1 MSHKI
6 ITIARQF
13 GSGGREIGEK
23 LSKKLEIPL
32 YDRCLVEMAAEKMGI
47 SPISVEE
54 VDETAL
60 HSFLAT
66 YRVPKRPNDV
76 TGYGLPLNDSTY
88 LTQTALIQALA
99 KEGPCIIV
107 GRCADYI
114 LREEPGLIDVFLCAD
129 TEDRIARIM
138 KRYKVSR
145 KDAAS
150 AVRHTDSRRRN
161 YYENYTKQTWG
172 SIESHQMLLNV
183 SKLGMERTVE
193 LICGMYGSGVFDR

>member
-13 GSGGREIGEK
+13 GSGGHEVGER
-23 LSKKLEIPL
+23 LSERLQIPL
-32 YDRCLVEMAAEKMGI
+32 YDRSLVEMAAEKMGI

-66 YRVPKRPNDV
+66 YRIPKQPNDV

-88 LTQTALIQALA
+88 LTQTAIIEALA

-114 LREEPGLIDVFLCAD
+114 LRDHPGLIDIFLCAD
-129 TEDRIARIM
+129 MEDRIARIM
-138 KRYKVSR
+138 EHYSLPR

-161 YYENYTKQTWG
+161 YYENYTKQAWG
-172 SIESHQMLLNV
+172 SSESHQMLFNV
-183 SKLGMERTVE
+183 SRLGIPRVVDILEGIYRIE
-193 LICGMYGSGVFDR
+193 G

>member
-13 GSGGREIGEK
+13 GSGGHEVGER
-23 LSKKLEIPL
+23 LSERLQIPL
-32 YDRCLVEMAAEKMGI
+32 YDRSLVEMAAEKMGI

-66 YRVPKRPNDV
+66 YRIPKQPNDV

-88 LTQTALIQALA
+88 LTQTAIIEALA
-99 KEGPCIIV
+99 KEGPCIII
-107 GRCADYI
+107 GRCGDYI
-114 LREEPGLIDVFLCAD
+114 LRNHPGLIDIFLCAD
-129 TEDRIARIM
+129 MEDRITRIM
-138 KRYKVSR
+138 ERYELPR

-150 AVRHTDSRRRN
+150 AIRHTDSRRRN
-161 YYENYTKQTWG
+161 YYENYTKQVWG
-172 SIESHQMLLNV
+172 SSESHQMLFNV
-183 SKLGMERTVE
+183 SRLGLERVVDIVE
-193 LICGMYGSGVFDR
+193 GIYRIEG

>member
-13 GSGGREIGEK
+13 GSGGHEVGER
-23 LSKKLEIPL
+23 LSERLQIPL
-32 YDRCLVEMAAEKMGI
+32 YDRSLVEMAAEKMGI

-66 YRVPKRPNDV
+66 YRIPKQPNDV

-88 LTQTALIQALA
+88 LTQTAIIEALA

-114 LREEPGLIDVFLCAD
+114 LRDHPGLIDIFLCAD
-129 TEDRIARIM
+129 MEDRIARIM
-138 KRYKVSR
+138 ERYSLPR

-161 YYENYTKQTWG
+161 YYENYTKQAWG
-172 SIESHQMLLNV
+172 SSESQQMLFNV
-183 SKLGMERTVE
+183 SRLGIPRVVDILEEIYRIE
-193 LICGMYGSGVFDR
+193 G

>member
-13 GSGGREIGEK
+13 GSGGHEVGER
-23 LSKKLEIPL
+23 LSERLQIPL
-32 YDRCLVEMAAEKMGI
+32 YDRSLVEMAAEKMGI

-66 YRVPKRPNDV
+66 YRIPKQPNDV

-88 LTQTALIQALA
+88 LTQTAIIEALA

-114 LREEPGLIDVFLCAD
+114 LRDHPGLIDIFLCAD
-129 TEDRIARIM
+129 MEDRIARIM
-138 KRYKVSR
+138 EHYSLPR

-161 YYENYTKQTWG
+161 YYENYT
-172 SIESHQMLLNV
+172 
-183 SKLGMERTVE
+183 
-193 LICGMYGSGVFDR
+193 

>member
-32 YDRCLVEMAAEKMGI
+32 YDRSLVEMAAEKMGI

-60 HSFLAT
+60 HSFLST
-66 YRVPKRPNDV
+66 YRVPKQPNDV

-114 LREEPGLIDVFLCAD
+114 LREQPGLIDVFLCAD

>member
-13 GSGGREIGEK
+13 GSGGHEVGER
-23 LSKKLEIPL
+23 LSERLQIPL
-32 YDRCLVEMAAEKMGI
+32 YDRSLVEMAAEKMGI

-66 YRVPKRPNDV
+66 YRIPKQPNDV

-88 LTQTALIQALA
+88 LTQTAIIEALA

-114 LREEPGLIDVFLCAD
+114 LRDHPGLIDIFLCAD
-129 TEDRIARIM
+129 MEDRIARIM
-138 KRYKVSR
+138 ERYSLPR

-161 YYENYTKQTWG
+161 YYENYTKQAWG
-172 SIESHQMLLNV
+172 SSESHQMLFNV
-183 SKLGMERTVE
+183 SRLGIPRVVDILEEIYRIE
-193 LICGMYGSGVFDR
+193 G